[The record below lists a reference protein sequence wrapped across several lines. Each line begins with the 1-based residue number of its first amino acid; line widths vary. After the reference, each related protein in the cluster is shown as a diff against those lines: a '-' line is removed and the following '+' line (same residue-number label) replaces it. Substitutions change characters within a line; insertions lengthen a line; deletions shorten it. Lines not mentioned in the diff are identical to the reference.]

1 MMLIAFLMCSLIKL
15 RKFSSIPGIYFSSW
29 PSFYKTDFYFML
41 PVNILHTSK
50 YYFSFFP
57 SLPQHLQ
64 LKPLQNLF
72 NNSKQF
78 DNILI
83 IAYYIKLV
91 YGQNFKLKKGKC
103 KDITIIKWRI
113 LIFPIHFKII

>member
-1 MMLIAFLMCSLIKL
+1 MMLIAFLMCSFIKQ

-50 YYFSFFP
+50 HYFSFFP
-57 SLPQHLQ
+57 SLPQHLH

-91 YGQNFKLKKGKC
+91 YGQNFKLKNGKC
-103 KDITIIKWRI
+103 KDITIIK
-113 LIFPIHFKII
+113 